1 MRVFIAAHS
10 HIDAA
15 WLWTLD
21 ETVRVCAESFR
32 KVLSLLREHPGVV
45 YVQSSAL
52 YYRWMEERYP
62 ELFREIAEAV
72 REGRWK
78 VTLPYVE
85 SDAYMPS
92 GETLIREIVYAQRY
106 FAERFSVK
114 PETLW
119 LPDSFGFSNTL
130 PSLAAGCGARYFYT
144 QKLNWNDT
152 ILFPYRLFRWRGP
165 DGREL
170 LAYISPGGYS
180 GGVSRERI
188 EEELAEMRRLGFDI
202 VYTLYGYG
210 DHGGGIDEDMA
221 SAADK
226 LVEEGY
232 AEPAGPDEFFH
243 AVEEAG
249 YSLPLWEGELYLQ
262 YHRGVWTTQAG
273 FKRRYRQAENLLVDA
288 ELLYSM
294 ASMIGVASERVG
306 GALKEAW
313 ESILVLAFHDIISGS
328 SIREVYEEGER
339 VLASVRDRALGAAA
353 ASMRSIL
360 RLGDVKGGRM
370 YLFNTLPWRREAVV
384 ALEDGVIHAGPLPPL
399 GYAPARVSE
408 GYGVAVKEECS
419 SVTVSNRHFTARFD
433 RRTGSLSSLVRD
445 GEEFLGGPARLAI
458 YVDEPTPGRRT
469 IIGGLDATLF
479 DAWELFHMH
488 PPSGASLDVL
498 ERPEKVSV
506 RRLGGQLV
514 EVSARY
520 RYRQDGREDSVF
532 GLTWRVDGAAP
543 WVELRVDADWHAA
556 HRLAKLMIPLASE
569 PRVVYFDQPYGW
581 AERRSACSGGA
592 SLFDRAMW
600 EVPARNWVYTPY
612 TGSRGLVVL
621 SDGVYGYS
629 YGCGQVG
636 LSILRAPKYPEP
648 LGGGDQGFTDQGR
661 HEVRIGIA
669 AAGPVSGLGMVER
682 MALEFTRPPLVWR
695 AEEEGSG
702 LYGEEH
708 SMASAEGAILTAVE
722 PLTPSTYLLR
732 LYNPDPLPVEAVVA
746 LPARV
751 VAAWRTLH
759 GGEELEQVGF
769 EENRVRLRLRGRE
782 VATVKVRVERT
793 LQ

>member
-1 MRVFIAAHS
+1 MKVFIAAHS

-21 ETVRVCAESFR
+21 ETIKVCAESFR

-52 YYRWMEERYP
+52 YYKWMEERYP
-62 ELFREIAEAV
+62 EVFREIVEAV
-72 REGRWK
+72 KGGRWK

-85 SDAYMPS
+85 MDAYMPS

-106 FAERFSVK
+106 FADRFSVK

-119 LPDSFGFSNTL
+119 LPDSFGFTNTL
-130 PSLAAGCGARYFYT
+130 PSLAAGCGVKYFYT

-180 GGVSRERI
+180 GKVSCDRL
-188 EEELAEMRRLGFDI
+188 EEELGEMEAQGLDI

-249 YSLPLWEGELYLQ
+249 YRLPLWEGELYLQ

-306 GALKEAW
+306 SALREAW
-313 ESILVLAFHDIISGS
+313 ENLLVLAFHDIISGS
-328 SIREVYEEGER
+328 SISGVYEEGER
-339 VLASVRDRALGAAA
+339 ILASIRDRALGVAATA
-353 ASMRSIL
+353 MRNIL
-360 RLGDVKGGRM
+360 RLGDVKSGRV
-370 YLFNTLPWRREAVV
+370 YLFNTLPWRREAVI
-384 ALEDGVIHAGPLPPL
+384 ALEDGVIHAGPLPPT
-399 GYAPARVSE
+399 GYTPARMKDGYEVSVREE
-408 GYGVAVKEECS
+408 GS
-419 SVTVSNRHFTARFD
+419 TITVENRHFTARFD
-433 RRTGSLSSLVRD
+433 RRTGSLISLARD
-445 GEEFLGGPARLAI
+445 SQEYLGGAPRLAI

-479 DAWELFHMH
+479 DAWELFHVH
-488 PPSGASLDVL
+488 YPSGARLEALDK
-498 ERPEKVSV
+498 PEEVSV
-506 RRLGGQLV
+506 KRLGRQLV
-514 EVSARY
+514 EVTARY

-532 GLTWRVDGAAP
+532 KLTWRIDGAAP
-543 WVELRVDADWHAA
+543 WVELRLSVDWHAA
-556 HRLAKLMIPLASE
+556 HRLAKLLIPLAAQA
-569 PRVVYFDQPYGW
+569 RVIYFDQPYGW
-581 AERRSACSGGA
+581 AERRPPSDAAA
-592 SLFDRAMW
+592 SLFDKAMW
-600 EVPARNWVYTPY
+600 EAPARNWVYVPY
-612 TGSRGLVVL
+612 TGSSGLAVF

-629 YGCGQVG
+629 YGHSHLG
-636 LSILRAPKYPEP
+636 LSIIRAPKYPEP
-648 LGGGDQGFTDQGR
+648 LSGGELGFTDQGQ

-669 AAGPVSGLGMVER
+669 VAAPVSGLNAVER

-708 SMASAEGAILTAVE
+708 SMAKAEGALLTAVE
-722 PLTPSTYLLR
+722 PLAPDTYLLR
-732 LYNPDPLPVEAVVA
+732 LYNPDPLPVDAEVV

-751 VAAWRTLH
+751 LAAWRALH
-759 GGEELEQVGF
+759 GGEELEPVGY

-782 VATVKVRVERT
+782 VATVKVRVERP